1 MSVENEKSTRKILEI
16 STKIQRLHLFNIE
29 RTKKKGIKLHVY
41 VWFVE
46 MAFII
51 CSLDCELKLI
61 KLLQLSLGFTE
72 KYN

>member
-1 MSVENEKSTRKILEI
+1 
-16 STKIQRLHLFNIE
+16 
-29 RTKKKGIKLHVY
+29 
-41 VWFVE
+41 

-72 KYN
+72 KYNQITQKNLKPIV